1 MAVRDTSPRKLTYED
16 YAQIPDDGKRHEIL
30 DGEHYVSPAPTVD
43 HQRLGG
49 RLYLKLGTFVNAY
62 HLGEVFY
69 APTDVVLSPHDIVQP
84 DLLFISTARRGIMTE
99 PNVQGAP
106 DLAVE
111 ILSDSTRRRDET
123 LKLQRYEQLGVLEY
137 WIVDG
142 RHKAVRTFRRATQ
155 RSGFDAPTELAA
167 AAGDILTTPLLS
179 GLEIALRDIFA

>member
-1 MAVRDTSPRKLTYED
+1 MAVRDTTRSKLTYED

-30 DGEHYVSPAPTVD
+30 DGVHYVSPAPTVD

-49 RLYLKLGTFVNAY
+49 RLFLKLGTFVNTY
-62 HLGEVFY
+62 LGEVFY

-84 DLLFISTARRGIMTE
+84 DLLFISTARRSILTK

-106 DLAVE
+106 DLAIE
-111 ILSDSTRRRDET
+111 ILSDSTRRLDET
-123 LKLQRYEQLGVLEY
+123 LKRQRYEQLGVLEY

-155 RSGFDAPTELAA
+155 RSGFDAPTELTA
-167 AAGDILTTPLLS
+167 AAGDILTTPLLP
-179 GLEIALRDIFA
+179 GLEIALSGIFA